1 MCVRERDR
9 ECVCV
14 FSHVQLLATPW
25 TVAQQAPLS
34 VGFSRQEYWS
44 GLPFLLHIIVPT
56 WGLNPRLLSLMY
68 WQAVSLPL
76 LHLGSPLV
84 ICNMLND
91 EKDLGHAKI
100 QFRTFEKERER
111 VGERESR
118 EREAEN

>member
-1 MCVRERDR
+1 M
-9 ECVCV
+9 
-14 FSHVQLLATPW
+14 H
-25 TVAQQAPLS
+25 
-34 VGFSRQEYWS
+34 
-44 GLPFLLHIIVPT
+44 
-56 WGLNPRLLSLMY
+56 

-100 QFRTFEKERER
+100 QFRRTFEKEREWV
-111 VGERESR
+111 VGRESR